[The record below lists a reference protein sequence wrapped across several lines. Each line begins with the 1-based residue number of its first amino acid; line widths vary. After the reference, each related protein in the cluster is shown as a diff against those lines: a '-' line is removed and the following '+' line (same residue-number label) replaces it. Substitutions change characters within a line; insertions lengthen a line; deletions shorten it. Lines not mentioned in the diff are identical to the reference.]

1 MSILGT
7 SANKKSHSVS
17 QAFSTRSVF
26 WDTEVG
32 RPCKHSDPISSLPDI
47 CSLRK
52 SQGAPEEPRTRAC
65 GRDSWSPLHSRDVS
79 SQAALKPEQTSAATS
94 VVPEKSRRIRIVS
107 AVRTAAFSPAQ
118 GLDWG
123 TQLPGPPVRPP
134 APPQSSEAPGVD
146 SEAPA
151 GTIPQKVGAAGASA
165 HGRGHT
171 VPPENGL
178 PRPWLSRLRSWPPAA
193 PQIALLSLFTGNM
206 GTAWGEGVAFPYKV
220 HNMERSLTGCL
231 RACVSCVVIS

>member
-1 MSILGT
+1 M
-7 SANKKSHSVS
+7 S

-26 WDTEVG
+26 WDTEVS

-47 CSLRK
+47 SLRK

-94 VVPEKSRRIRIVS
+94 VVPEKSRGHRIIG

-118 GLDWG
+118 GLEWS

-134 APPQSSEAPGVD
+134 APPQSSEALGVD
-146 SEAPA
+146 LETPA
-151 GTIPQKVGAAGASA
+151 GTLPQKVEAAGATA
-165 HGRGHT
+165 CGRGHM

-178 PRPWLSRLRSWPPAA
+178 PRSQLSRLRSWPPAT
-193 PQIALLSLFTGNM
+193 PQVALLSLFTGNT
-206 GTAWGEGVAFPYKV
+206 GTARGGGGGARRIAFPCEV
-220 HNMERSLTGCL
+220 HNTERSLTSYG
-231 RACVSCVVIS
+231 RACVSCVVSS